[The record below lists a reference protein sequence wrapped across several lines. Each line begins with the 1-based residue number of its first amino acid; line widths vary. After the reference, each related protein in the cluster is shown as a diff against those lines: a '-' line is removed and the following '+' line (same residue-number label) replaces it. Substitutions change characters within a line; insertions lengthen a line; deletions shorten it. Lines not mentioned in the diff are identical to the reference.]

1 MPVTL
6 RDPNGTAAALSAGD
20 LSALEPLV
28 EDREECGEGVSR
40 AALEVAGFTHHVG
53 SMCGR
58 FHARGYQ
65 IGVSGRGL
73 YQLGHEQ
80 LQVAA

>member
-1 MPVTL
+1 MTL
-6 RDPNGTAAALSAGD
+6 RDQIGTPAALSAGD
-20 LSALEPLV
+20 LSALELLI
-28 EDREECGEGVSR
+28 EDREECGEGVTR

-53 SMCGR
+53 SLCER
-58 FHARGYQ
+58 LHAHGYQ